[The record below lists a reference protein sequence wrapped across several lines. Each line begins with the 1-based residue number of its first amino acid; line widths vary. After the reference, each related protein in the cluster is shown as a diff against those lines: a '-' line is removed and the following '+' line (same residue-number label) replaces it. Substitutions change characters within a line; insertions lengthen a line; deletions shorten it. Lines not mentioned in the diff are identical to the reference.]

1 MIRHLVL
8 NNLVLV
14 ESCEIHF
21 SPTFNVVTGET
32 GAGKTALIEAIGLC
46 LGNRADASLLRKG
59 CDKAFVEAAF
69 DVDGLV
75 GVKEIL
81 EEGGLSIESG
91 ELLTIRREIAKEGKN
106 RAFINCRT
114 VPLPLLQKIGSE
126 LIDLIGQGAHQSLLS
141 SEAQRQLVDLYG
153 GHEKTLKTFQT
164 AFYKERELCKKLEE
178 LKQLSLRRE
187 RDEEIWRS
195 QLEEIE
201 TVNLKKDEEEALF
214 EKYQRL
220 AHAQEICEK
229 VDLAVKGLSET
240 AIPQLLRYSKACD
253 SLIGYD
259 RKMEEPSKLIHEA
272 QISLSEALRSLQS
285 YSQNI
290 DNDPKTFD
298 FLENRLSAITRLKRK
313 FGQTF
318 EEIDAY
324 ALKLKTEL
332 SRLEN
337 LSEELESTEKLL
349 TEAKETTN
357 QCAQELSEQ
366 RKQTA
371 LQLQKTLTSQLQ
383 SLNMAGAEVT
393 IGILPQPRSQS
404 GDDIIQFWL
413 KANTGEHPGLVKEH
427 SSGGE
432 LSRLL
437 FAMKTTLA
445 EKNNTP
451 TLIFDEVDSNVG
463 GKTASIMGEKLQE
476 LGKHRQVIC
485 ITHFPQV
492 ASKGDTH
499 FSVQKFEE
507 EGRTKTKIS
516 ILSKKE
522 REKEMLR
529 MLGADTVVS
538 VRNN

>member
-1 MIRHLVL
+1 MIKHLVL

-69 DVDGLV
+69 DVNGLV
-75 GVKEIL
+75 GVKAIL
-81 EEGGLSIESG
+81 EETGLSIEPG

-141 SEAQRQLVDLYG
+141 RDSQRQLVDLYG
-153 GHEKTLKTFQT
+153 RLEADLKSFQT
-164 AFYKERELCKKLEE
+164 TYFKEKELQKKLEE

-187 RDEEIWRS
+187 RDEEIWGS

-201 TVNLKKDEEEALF
+201 TVNLKKDEEETLF

-229 VDLAVKGLSET
+229 VDLAVKGLSES

-253 SLIGYD
+253 SLISYD
-259 RKMEEPSKLIHEA
+259 RKIEEPSKLIQEA
-272 QISLSEALRSLQS
+272 QIALSEALRCLQS

-298 FLENRLSAITRLKRK
+298 YLENRLSAITQLKRK

-318 EEIDAY
+318 EEIDTY
-324 ALKLKTEL
+324 ASKIKNEL

-337 LSEELESTEKLL
+337 LCEELGSTEKLL
-349 TEAKETTN
+349 AEAKEATK
-357 QCAQELSEQ
+357 QWAQELSEK
-366 RKQTA
+366 RKETA
-371 LQLQKTLTSQLQ
+371 LRLQKTLTSQLQ

-393 IGILPQPRSQS
+393 IEVLSQPRSQT
-404 GDDIIQFWL
+404 GDDAIQFWL

-463 GKTASIMGEKLQE
+463 GKTASIMGEKLHE

-507 EGRTKTKIS
+507 QGRTKTKIT

-522 REKEMLR
+522 QEKEILR
-529 MLGADTVVS
+529 MLGADPVLA
-538 VRNN
+538 NKI